1 MPKTQNYFMKWQVRF
16 LKKIKYL
23 LLLLNNKAMNLI
35 IKIVVTA
42 ILVMLIATFIP
53 GIHVAGF
60 TTALIVAVVLG
71 LLNVFIKPILVVLTL
86 PATLFTLG
94 LFLLVIN
101 AVIILLCA
109 NIVGGFRV
117 DSFWTALLF
126 SIILS
131 VLQSIMYKLLGNDK

>member
-1 MPKTQNYFMKWQVRF
+1 
-16 LKKIKYL
+16 
-23 LLLLNNKAMNLI
+23 MNLI

-42 ILVMLIATFIP
+42 ILVMLIAAFIP

>member
-1 MPKTQNYFMKWQVRF
+1 
-16 LKKIKYL
+16 
-23 LLLLNNKAMNLI
+23 MNLI
-35 IKIVVTA
+35 MKIVITA
-42 ILVMLIATFIP
+42 ILVMGIAHGMP
-53 GIHVAGF
+53 GVHVASFG
-60 TTALIVAVVLG
+60 TALIVAVVLG
-71 LLNVFIKPILVVLTL
+71 LLNIFIKPILVLLTL
-86 PATLFTLG
+86 PATIFTLG

-131 VLQSIMYKLLGNDK
+131 FLQSIMYKFLGNDK

>member
-1 MPKTQNYFMKWQVRF
+1 
-16 LKKIKYL
+16 
-23 LLLLNNKAMNLI
+23 MNLI

-42 ILVMLIATFIP
+42 ILVMLIAAFIP

-86 PATLFTLG
+86 PATIFTLG

-117 DSFWTALLF
+117 DSFWIALLF
-126 SIILS
+126 SVILS